1 MTPVCSDNDELT
13 LKERDNKDWWMHVA
27 GCPGSHVVI
36 RNTAEGLLPLLRSL
50 LPCTTRPGRAAGSG
64 CVSAFGSLWSG

>member
-13 LKERDNKDWWMHVA
+13 LKERDNKDW
-27 GCPGSHVVI
+27 SHVVI